1 VNNFGVNVNG
11 GDARSDG
18 FEMTATAFLAEG
30 WNVSLNGAVT
40 DAELED
46 DTPALSGGRKGDA
59 LPFTPEWAATL
70 STNYE
75 WAVGS
80 NAMAYVGGSVR
91 YLSDQTASYDAA
103 FRTANG
109 RQREV
114 DSYEVLDLQ
123 AGVDFGRYTLE
134 LYGKN
139 VTDSEGKTSTGA
151 LGGTPLG
158 SIGTGVIRPRTFGL
172 TVGFSF

>member
-1 VNNFGVNVNG
+1 
-11 GDARSDG
+11 
-18 FEMTATAFLAEG
+18 M
-30 WNVSLNGAVT
+30 SLNGSVT

-59 LPFTPEWAATL
+59 LPFTPEWSATL

-91 YLSDQTASYDAA
+91 YLSDQTASL
-103 FRTANG
+103 R
-109 RQREV
+109 RQRFAPPTFASARFE
-114 DSYEVLDLQ
+114 SYEVLDLQ
-123 AGVDFGRYTLE
+123 AGVDFGRYSLE

-158 SIGTGVIRPRTFGL
+158 VDRHRRDPAAHLRVDRRLLVL
-172 TVGFSF
+172 TKR

>member
-1 VNNFGVNVNG
+1 
-11 GDARSDG
+11 
-18 FEMTATAFLAEG
+18 M
-30 WNVSLNGAVT
+30 SLNGAVT
-40 DAELED
+40 DAELKD

-59 LPFTPEWAATL
+59 LPFTPEWSATL

-75 WAVGS
+75 WAVGAS
-80 NAMAYVGGSVR
+80 AMAYVGGSVR
-91 YLSDQTASYDAA
+91 YLSDQTASYEAA
-103 FRTANG
+103 FRAANG

-114 DSYEVLDLQ
+114 ESYEVLDLQ
-123 AGVDFGRYTLE
+123 AGVDFGRYTIE

>member
-1 VNNFGVNVNG
+1 
-11 GDARSDG
+11 
-18 FEMTATAFLAEG
+18 
-30 WNVSLNGAVT
+30 
-40 DAELED
+40 
-46 DTPALSGGRKGDA
+46 
-59 LPFTPEWAATL
+59 
-70 STNYE
+70 
-75 WAVGS
+75 
-80 NAMAYVGGSVR
+80 MAYVGGSVR

-114 DSYEVLDLQ
+114 ESYEVLDLQ
-123 AGVDFGRYTLE
+123 AGVDFGRYSIE

-139 VTDSEGKTSTGA
+139 VTDSDGKTSTGA
-151 LGGTPLG
+151 LGGMPLG